1 MPLLIA
7 DMPEIITPYIEANEP
22 VQIASA
28 PGVGKSETIDQ
39 MVAAYT
45 EPDGFEWG
53 LCKLFIAAL
62 SQVDMYGFLV
72 PGETTWKDL
81 DGRTHTSRISEFTTP
96 PWMMSVRGRTMNSL
110 KRGFVVLKEGERG
123 APVPKK
129 GWPEPILN

>member
-72 PGETTWKDL
+72 PGEGPKMQSSHA
-81 DGRTHTSRISEFTTP
+81 RTP
-96 PWMMSVRGRTMNSL
+96 PTTR
-110 KRGFVVLKEGERG
+110 
-123 APVPKK
+123 APPTRH
-129 GWPEPILN
+129 PR